1 MVVMRGDKDYQAS
14 ADIDFADY
22 MALAELI
29 LKAEAPPLQ

>member
-1 MVVMRGDKDYQAS
+1 MVIVRGDKEYQVS

-22 MALAELI
+22 MALAEFI